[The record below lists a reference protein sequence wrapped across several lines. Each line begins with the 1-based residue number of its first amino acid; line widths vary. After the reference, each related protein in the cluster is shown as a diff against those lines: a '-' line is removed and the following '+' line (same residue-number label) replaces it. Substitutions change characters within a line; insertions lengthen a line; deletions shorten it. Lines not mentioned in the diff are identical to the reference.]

1 MIEWSNSPHHTTVDL
16 HHTHAPQK
24 QKQDQILDPNLYANR
39 FEGDMADCRLR
50 FVDQC
55 GHVCHLEKP
64 LAAAEAIVEFV
75 TGRWVQS
82 VCKKLLRRA

>member
-1 MIEWSNSPHHTTVDL
+1 
-16 HHTHAPQK
+16 
-24 QKQDQILDPNLYANR
+24 
-39 FEGDMADCRLR
+39 MADCRLR

-75 TGRWVQS
+75 TGRCVPVRLSVFFGLGITLVYHPWVHDER
-82 VCKKLLRRA
+82 L